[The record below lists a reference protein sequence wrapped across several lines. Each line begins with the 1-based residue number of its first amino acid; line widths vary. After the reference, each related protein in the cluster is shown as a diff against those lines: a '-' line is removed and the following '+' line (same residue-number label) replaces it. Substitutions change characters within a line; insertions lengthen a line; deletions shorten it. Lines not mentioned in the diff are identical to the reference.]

1 MNNKPF
7 DNHPRVGIIG
17 GGFGGLTAALHLS
30 ASRFRVSLFDHKK
43 KFNWLPNIHEL
54 VSGMKRENDLQF
66 SLERRLSQLGHTF
79 CNESVTSIDPEQK
92 KVVTEKGKTYEF
104 DFLIVSVGGVN
115 NTFGVKDADRYTLP
129 FKSVADCV
137 RIRDRLKEVT
147 DNTENPKIGIIGG
160 GLEGVEVLGEIL
172 RIYKT
177 RSNISLT
184 LIASNPRLLV
194 IAPEA
199 VANRLQ
205 HYCKIYGVDLL
216 LKRKVTEVCPEGI
229 VLDKKDTLDLDV
241 IIWTGGGIAP
251 PLLYDSGLADD
262 EKSWVRVNECLE
274 SINFENVFVVGDAAH
289 LPEPVDKQAYHA
301 LDMGKLAAEN
311 IIREANDL
319 PKLSFKPT
327 IKPFL
332 LTFGDIDTFMIFGE
346 KVVSGPSMSIAKELV
361 YQMIMRQLE
370 GTGRLHAIEDTLK
383 RLPSL
388 SKVLTRNRIIGRVLS
403 SLLSNTC

>member
-1 MNNKPF
+1 
-7 DNHPRVGIIG
+7 
-17 GGFGGLTAALHLS
+17 
-30 ASRFRVSLFDHKK
+30 
-43 KFNWLPNIHEL
+43 
-54 VSGMKRENDLQF
+54 MKRENDLQF